1 MVRSR
6 GRRPT
11 PSPHA
16 QQAKEEENAGSS
28 VERRPLYKK
37 CQVTCPHGG
46 SAFLKRLT
54 APLTAALD
62 IKTTI
67 RSSRISFRSGSVCPH
82 PLVQQAA

>member
-62 IKTTI
+62 IKTTD
-67 RSSRISFRSGSVCPH
+67 RKSV
-82 PLVQQAA
+82 V